1 MKICPNCHSRYDDAV
16 KFCPHDGTVLP
27 DPVDEFLGQRLMGQ
41 FDIRERCGQGAMG
54 TVYQAHQMNMDRL
67 VAIKILRQ
75 DLVRDRTVVKRFYRE
90 AKAAARLSHP
100 NIITV
105 HLVAETS
112 DGLPYIVMEYL
123 EGTDLDTLCKREAPV
138 SIERGVHIAMQIAG
152 ALAEAHVNDVI
163 HRDLKPANI
172 IVIEKHRSPD
182 FVKVLDFGI
191 AKILEGGA
199 SDESRIT
206 KSGAI
211 FGTPY
216 YLSPEQA
223 TGAELDARADLYSLS
238 VILYRLVTG
247 HLPFESGSG
256 LDILVRHVKE
266 PPPPPRLH
274 NPEIPAALEAVILKA
289 LDKEREQRFSSAEQ
303 MRAAL
308 GAVFGEGAV
317 PELVESQEPS
327 APWARPGS
335 SDDPGKSKRTVFG
348 FSSGAGNPDVVGPV
362 EPERDPLAQ
371 AAKKTIAFSQ
381 TVPSTANVVAPT
393 ALPEPPAA
401 GESSP
406 RQTKPTQ
413 GPMAASWGNPV
424 AQPSTGDPSGVDG
437 YQVGAVAPAPAPVK
451 APVFDPDAGR
461 APAPIPRPLPT
472 DPGLRPAPASVAP
485 RAATAGN
492 RAQGPDRA
500 PRPPDSSPSVV
511 TGEHAAPS
519 SGTLELLQRAQDR
532 GRIFTIGTTLLA
544 VVALGV
550 GTFFIVRDQR
560 ARTTGGSKA
569 RPSPSVAA
577 DAGAGVVVR
586 PMAADAALAKREPP
600 SAAGAALVRAV
611 NQGYALRLSCESQLK
626 PRAAMT
632 LVLDL
637 WRDGTGQPVTGARIA
652 LRLRAPNRRVRV
664 FEAKAAKV
672 PGRYVFD
679 VRFRRPGKRN
689 ATLKVTMADGTSL
702 SASFDLAVSSSRPR
716 GRPMRPSMVGSMHHS
731 MHHSM
736 YHSMGDPMD
745 ILPRLP
751 PDDPM
756 HRRMNVLPRD
766 PPDPPANPED
776 PD

>member
-1 MKICPNCHSRYDDAV
+1 MKICPGCHSRYDDAV

-105 HLVAETS
+105 HLVAETD

-138 SIERGVHIAMQIAG
+138 SIERGINIAIQIAG
-152 ALAEAHVNDVI
+152 ALAEAHSNDVI

-172 IVIEKHRSPD
+172 IVVEKHRSPD

-191 AKILEGGA
+191 AKILEGGV

-256 LDILVRHVKE
+256 LDILVRHVKD

-289 LDKEREQRFSSAEQ
+289 LHKDREHRFASAEE
-303 MRAAL
+303 MRAAM
-308 GAVFGEGAV
+308 GAVLGEGAV
-317 PELVESQEPS
+317 PELADPGEPS
-327 APWARPGS
+327 APWARPGAAE
-335 SDDPGKSKRTVFG
+335 DPGKSKRTVFG
-348 FSSGAGNPDVVGPV
+348 FSSGAGNPEVVGPV
-362 EPERDPLAQ
+362 APEQDPLAHV
-371 AAKKTIAFSQ
+371 AKKAIAFSQ
-381 TVPSTANVVAPT
+381 TVPSTANVTAPT
-393 ALPEPPAA
+393 ALPSRAA
-401 GESSP
+401 ADEVAPRES
-406 RQTKPTQ
+406 RPTR
-413 GPMAASWGNPV
+413 GHLAASWGN
-424 AQPSTGDPSGVDG
+424 AKEPSTDDASGLKG
-437 YQVGAVAPAPAPVK
+437 FKVGEVAPAPAPVK

-461 APAPIPRPLPT
+461 APVPIPKSLPA
-472 DPGLRPAPASVAP
+472 DPGLRPAPSPVKAPSSAQSAERARASH
-485 RAATAGN
+485 
-492 RAQGPDRA
+492 RA
-500 PRPPDSSPSVV
+500 PLPPDSSPSVV
-511 TGEHAAPS
+511 TGEHTAPS
-519 SGTLELLQRAQDR
+519 SATLDMLQRAQDR
-532 GRIFTIGTTLLA
+532 ARVFTIATIMLA
-544 VVALGV
+544 LVALGV
-550 GTFFIVRDQR
+550 GIFFIVRDQQ
-560 ARTTGGSKA
+560 ARTAGRRKAKTPPPVLVDAGVGAVA
-569 RPSPSVAA
+569 RPSPA
-577 DAGAGVVVR
+577 DATVT
-586 PMAADAALAKREPP
+586 KHTPP
-600 SAAGAALVRAV
+600 SLVGAALFRVV
-611 NQGYALRLSCESQLK
+611 KQGYALRLSCESSLK
-626 PRAAMT
+626 PRLAMT
-632 LVLDL
+632 FVLDL
-637 WRDGTGQPVTGARIA
+637 WRDGTGQPVPGARIA
-652 LRLRAPNRRVRV
+652 LRVHGGASRGRVHRA
-664 FEAKAAKV
+664 KSTKV
-672 PGRYVFD
+672 PGRYVFE
-679 VRFRRPGKRN
+679 VRFRRPGARK
-689 ATLKVTMADGTSL
+689 ATLNLVLAEGTKL
-702 SASFDLAVSSSRPR
+702 STGFELAVSGARPR
-716 GRPMRPSMVGSMHHS
+716 VRPMRTPMIRPMRHP
-731 MHHSM
+731 MR
-736 YHSMGDPMD
+736 DPMD
-745 ILPRLP
+745 VLPRLP

-756 HRRMNVLPRD
+756 QRRMNVLPRD